1 MHKTLPSICEDA
13 MLSRAGRAC
22 IKTVH
27 RLLGR
32 SLMREA
38 KVSMRVNI
46 LSHSK
51 CLAWRNVCAEQCEQ
65 TKRQTLTTMLTLHAM
80 HHHA

>member
-1 MHKTLPSICEDA
+1 
-13 MLSRAGRAC
+13 
-22 IKTVH
+22 
-27 RLLGR
+27 
-32 SLMREA
+32 MREA

-80 HHHA
+80 HIMLRAAHHIEKLVQRRVVGLLGRA